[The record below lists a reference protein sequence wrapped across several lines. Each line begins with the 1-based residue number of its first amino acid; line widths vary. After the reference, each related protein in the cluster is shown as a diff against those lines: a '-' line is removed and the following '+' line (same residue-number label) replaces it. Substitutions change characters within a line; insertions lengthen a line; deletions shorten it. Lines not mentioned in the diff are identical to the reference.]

1 MSVLNTVRN
10 LCESVL
16 IINKGIVLNR
26 VCILG
31 IFCPRQG
38 RDFKPSVAHLYP
50 NTGRV
55 PPPPG
60 LPRRRNV
67 SPAGLRRSAETTR
80 SACRNSLQPDW
91 QMNNASFNRP
101 IIART
106 HILVHRWGP
115 KTKISD

>member
-1 MSVLNTVRN
+1 MSVLNSVHN

-38 RDFKPSVAHLYP
+38 RDFKPSVPHLYP

-60 LPRRRNV
+60 YPANVMYPRLV
-67 SPAGLRRSAETTR
+67 FEAALRPPEVRVEI
-80 SACRNSLQPDW
+80 L
-91 QMNNASFNRP
+91 FNP
-101 IIART
+101 I
-106 HILVHRWGP
+106 G
-115 KTKISD
+115 K

>member
-55 PPPPG
+55 PPPPPG
-60 LPRRRNV
+60 YPADVMYPRLV
-67 SPAGLRRSAETTR
+67 FDAALRPPEV
-80 SACRNSLQPDW
+80 LVEIP
-91 QMNNASFNRP
+91 FNL
-101 IIART
+101 I
-106 HILVHRWGP
+106 G
-115 KTKISD
+115 K

>member
-60 LPRRRNV
+60 YPADVMYPRLV
-67 SPAGLRRSAETTR
+67 FDAALGPPEVLVEI
-80 SACRNSLQPDW
+80 P
-91 QMNNASFNRP
+91 FNL
-101 IIART
+101 I
-106 HILVHRWGP
+106 G
-115 KTKISD
+115 K